1 MRPNK
6 QFILL
11 AFLIF
16 LGPLCGNTVISMLH
30 RLTLEF
36 RTDRV
41 VMSLSVTFFMVP
53 FAALQL
59 VSGALSD
66 RWDRRKTLITGLIV
80 FRGGQ
85 LLSALAPSVHS
96 FLVGRVIQG
105 LGFAFVN
112 PVALAMVGDMV
123 PASGRGRVMG
133 WMGSMNTLGIATGP
147 LLGGVLA
154 ETNWR
159 LAFFVLVFMS
169 ALGLMIFFCSKVG
182 KERGKSE
189 RPPFGNLLKEAAGNR
204 GVLIASLSGFFTFF
218 SYITVLTSLSPYLAT
233 SLRLSDSQIG
243 MVISCAGL
251 AGILLS
257 PFAGWTADRIGRA
270 STSALG
276 LTAVALVII
285 TLEMARTWVAM
296 AATFFALGGVMAFGW
311 AGLMTL
317 SVEFLPR
324 ARGKEEG

>member
-1 MRPNK
+1 MNR
-6 QFILL
+6 QIFLL
-11 AFLIF
+11 AFFIF
-16 LGPLCGNTVISMLH
+16 LGPFGGNTVLSMLH

-36 RTDRV
+36 RTDMV
-41 VMSLSVTFFMVP
+41 VMSLSLTFFMIP
-53 FAALQL
+53 FAVLQL

-66 RWDRRKTLITGLIV
+66 LWDRRKTLITGLIV
-80 FRGGQ
+80 FIVGH
-85 LLSALAPSVHS
+85 LMCALSPSIHFFLA
-96 FLVGRVIQG
+96 GRVIQG

-112 PVALAMVGDMV
+112 PVALAIIGDRV

-159 LAFFVLVFMS
+159 LAFLLL
-169 ALGLMIFFCSKVG
+169 ALMGAFGLAIFFFSKVG
-182 KERGKSE
+182 ETGGKVEKLPLGYLLRG
-189 RPPFGNLLKEAAGNR
+189 AAGNR
-204 GVLIASLSGFFTFF
+204 GVLTVSLSGFFVFF
-218 SYITVLTSLSPYLAT
+218 SYIIVLTTLSPYLAAPPF
-233 SLRLSDSQIG
+233 RLSDSQIG

-276 LTAVALVII
+276 LTAVALVFV
-285 TLEMARTWVAM
+285 TLEMATNWVAM
-296 AATFFALGGVMAFGW
+296 AALFFVLGGVMAFG
-311 AGLMTL
+311 GPG
-317 SVEFLPR
+317 S
-324 ARGKEEG
+324 